1 MNTIKSFF
9 GKVFRF
15 IKYSIYTAITIT
27 VILAMYGAY
36 IDSNDPVKI
45 AERAAIAEQQ
55 AIAKAE
61 RDAIEA
67 EQKLIAQQKAAE
79 QKAAKKQKGFHCLS
93 SWDGSLVHDRVIK
106 NSMKNPDSYEH
117 IETRITPVMN
127 GNHLAIIKYRAQN
140 GFGGMSFG
148 TMKVTVS
155 NATCQITQVV
165 SNV

>member
-15 IKYSIYTAITIT
+15 IKYSVYTTIAAV
-27 VILAMYGAY
+27 VIFAMYGAY

-61 RDAIEA
+61 QDAIEA
-67 EQKLIAQQKAAE
+67 EQELIAQQKAAE
-79 QKAAKKQKGFHCLS
+79 QKAADKKAGFHCLS
-93 SWDGSLVHDRVIK
+93 GWDGSLVYDRVIK
-106 NSMKNPDSYEH
+106 NSMKNPKSYEH
-117 IETRITPVMN
+117 IETRITPEMN
-127 GNHLAIIKYRAQN
+127 GNHLAVIKYRAQN

-155 NATCQITQVV
+155 NESCQITQIV
-165 SNV
+165 SNA

>member
-15 IKYSIYTAITIT
+15 IKYSIYT
-27 VILAMYGAY
+27 VIVVAVIVGMYGAY
-36 IDSNDPVKI
+36 IDSNDPVRI
-45 AERAAIAEQQ
+45 AEKAAIAEQQ
-55 AIAKAE
+55 AIAIAE
-61 RDAIEA
+61 QDAIEA
-67 EQKLIAQQKAAE
+67 EQKH
-79 QKAAKKQKGFHCLS
+79 AKKQKGFHCLS
-93 SWDGSLVHDRVIK
+93 GWDGSLVHDRVIK